1 MQNYNWDAVNKVYTI
16 KTTFI
21 RSEQYEREEN
31 DSYNKATEMKLNSSY
46 TGTLNNNNDIDI
58 YRINAIEMEN
68 RINV

>member
-58 YRINAIEMEN
+58 YRINATEMEK
-68 RINV
+68 

>member
-1 MQNYNWDAVNKVYTI
+1 M

-31 DSYNKATEMKLNSSY
+31 DSYNNATEMKLNSLY

-58 YRINAIEMEN
+58 YRINATS
-68 RINV
+68 VLAC